1 MLYDS
6 IVLVS
11 YVWSER
17 AHSYLKLNQNW
28 KSQSQPLANPLGI
41 IHSWRSAVKM
51 INTHVL
57 CPWSHYHSLSA
68 LSIGCCASSS
78 ANRGQLGAVT
88 KRSGWQMQH
97 TRNLQPTSLWESSCR
112 RSIVLHP
119 FTPRGAERMDHRA
132 QVSTAQTTGSRVRGL
147 SAGDWGCSS
156 SFFGLKQKRTTV
168 LK

>member
-1 MLYDS
+1 MLSDS

-68 LSIGCCASSS
+68 LLIGCCASLS

-112 RSIVLHP
+112 SGVSCCTLLHL
-119 FTPRGAERMDHRA
+119 
-132 QVSTAQTTGSRVRGL
+132 VGL
-147 SAGDWGCSS
+147 SAWITAHRYQPPRLPEAEWEVWAQVIEAARPVFLGSS
-156 SFFGLKQKRTTV
+156 KNGL
-168 LK
+168 LS